1 MPYNRTLHQELTDVL
16 NNGLARV
23 AGPQL
28 VDDFTDSSD
37 VAFASLLDGVLDI
50 IKDRLNNGRN
60 SAVVDLL
67 FTPANIL
74 MAGRLVE
81 ALEERG
87 FYCSDMR
94 HKSEELRAD
103 YLTFEAVLL
112 PLKEEAVDGPGVTE
126 TETHEADVTSAVDVT
141 NSITPGTVVNV
152 FSQGL
157 FAGKTRRVI
166 GALKEAGYEVRHVT
180 AAMAHNYPAFQ
191 VRYIYGAPEAARIIY
206 ILRGLTNEAIN
217 TANIDEAFAVNGRD
231 EYSIYLGN

>member
-103 YLTFEAVLL
+103 YLTFEASSPKGSRRAEQARNALRTAGYDVI
-112 PLKEEAVDGPGVTE
+112 
-126 TETHEADVTSAVDVT
+126 ADVFHLT
-141 NSITPGTVVNV
+141 NCAIPV
-152 FSQGL
+152 L
-157 FAGKTRRVI
+157 
-166 GALKEAGYEVRHVT
+166 GYRE
-180 AAMAHNYPAFQ
+180 
-191 VRYIYGAPEAARIIY
+191 GAPEAERIKRLLIDLFGSARSN
-206 ILRGLTNEAIN
+206 LHNPRTDLTPDTYYVHIN
-217 TANIDEAFAVNGRD
+217 D
-231 EYSIYLGN
+231 

>member
-112 PLKEEAVDGPGVTE
+112 PLKEEAVDGPGVME
-126 TETHEADVTSAVDVT
+126 AQMHEADVTSAVGAT
-141 NSITPGTVVNV
+141 NDITPGTVVKV
-152 FSQGL
+152 SSPKGS
-157 FAGKTRRVI
+157 RRAEQARN
-166 GALKEAGYEVRHVT
+166 ALRTAGYDVIADVFHLTNCAIPVLGYRE
-180 AAMAHNYPAFQ
+180 
-191 VRYIYGAPEAARIIY
+191 GAPEAERIKRLLIDLFGSARSN
-206 ILRGLTNEAIN
+206 LHNPRTDLTPDTYYVHIN
-217 TANIDEAFAVNGRD
+217 D
-231 EYSIYLGN
+231 